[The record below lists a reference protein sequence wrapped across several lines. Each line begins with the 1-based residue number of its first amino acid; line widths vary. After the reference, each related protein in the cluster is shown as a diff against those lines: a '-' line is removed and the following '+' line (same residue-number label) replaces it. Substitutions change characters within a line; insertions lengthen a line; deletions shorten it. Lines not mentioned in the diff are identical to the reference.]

1 MFLSHPSSSRLFPI
15 VTGALLAAAIFSKA
29 SLAVAQQ
36 PGFTQLFS
44 NTELSA
50 PLPDADFSVPNGA
63 RPPSQIFE
71 GRLELQ
77 PPPGYG
83 YGKIISTTFDSV
95 RTDLYWKQLP
105 PFRLEFVQDATHL
118 VPVQQ
123 GLILTGSPAWN
134 LIVGAGSVWDQAGDN
149 GYTRASLPFAL
160 IERSQNCVHNGELT
174 FLFSNT
180 QQPSISQVRYQIT
193 QETCFYMKVDMWGQV
208 PAHYT
213 HEELPQTAT
222 LKADF
227 ESELAQR
234 VPTKPLSA
242 LARDFPDAHVDLAA
256 FLRGRQHS
264 EDVTTYGV
272 YIKGIHYA
280 SNCPTR
286 YGEYPFC
293 SEMRLPSYSTAKSAF
308 AGVAMMHLGQLFGPE
323 VYADKLTAYLP
334 NVGQDATWNAV
345 SFSNALDMATGHF
358 LSPGFERDEDGPEEK
373 FLVDEDLDAKLKD
386 ALLTF
391 PRKVPPGVIWDYQ
404 SHNTFLAT
412 VAMNKLA
419 KEKLGPGADLFNLVR
434 DDIYKPLYISQGM
447 LSTLR
452 TGNSA
457 DGEPEGYFGLFYIKD
472 DVVKIARFLNESGGV
487 LDGKPVL
494 DPQRLRESL
503 FRDPKAEGLL
513 TGDPRQLLGTV
524 RYNHAFW
531 ARHYTPLEYPQLPC
545 DLWVPYMS
553 GYGGIS
559 IVMLPN
565 GVVFYIFSDAE
576 EFVFNDA
583 VLETNTIMPLC
594 PTSK

>member
-1 MFLSHPSSSRLFPI
+1 MFPYRPSSERL
-15 VTGALLAAAIFSKA
+15 LLIAISTVLSAAMLSTA
-29 SLAVAQQ
+29 SVAAAQQ
-36 PGFTQLFS
+36 PGFSQLFS
-44 NTELSA
+44 SPELSA
-50 PLPDADFSVPNGA
+50 PLPDAAFRVPSGA

-77 PPPGYG
+77 PPSGYG

-95 RTDLYWKQLP
+95 RTDLYWKRLP
-105 PFRLEFVQDATHL
+105 PFRVEFVQDATHL

-193 QETCFYMKVDMWGQV
+193 QETCYYMKVDMWGQV

-213 HEELPQTAT
+213 REEIPQAGDV
-222 LKADF
+222 KSAY
-227 ESELAQR
+227 ESEMAAR

-242 LARDFPDAHVDLAA
+242 LANDFPDTHVDLAA
-256 FLRGRQHS
+256 FLRGRKHP
-264 EDVTTYGV
+264 EDVTTFGV
-272 YIKGIHYA
+272 YINGIHYA

-308 AGVAMMHLGQLFGPE
+308 AGVAMMHLGQLFGQE
-323 VYADKLTAYLP
+323 VYANKLTAYLP
-334 NVGQDATWNAV
+334 NVGQDASWNAV

-434 DDIYKPLYISQGM
+434 DDIYKPLHISQGM
-447 LSTLR
+447 LTTLR
-452 TGNSA
+452 TGDSA
-457 DGEPEGYFGLFYIKD
+457 AGEPEGYFGLFYIQD
-472 DVVKIARFLNESGGV
+472 DVVKIARFLDESGGV
-487 LDGKPVL
+487 LNGKTVL

-503 FRDPKAEGLL
+503 FRDPKTEGLL
-513 TGDPRQLLGTV
+513 TGDPRQRSGTV

-531 ARHYTPLEYPQLPC
+531 ARHYTTLEYPQLTC

-559 IVMLPN
+559 VVMLPN
-565 GVVFYIFSDAE
+565 GVIFYVFSDAE

-583 VLETNTIMPLC
+583 VLETSKVVPLC
-594 PTSK
+594 PA